1 MSLGS
6 TTEVLIIGISSPSGG
21 GKTAITKRTTELLAD
36 SIAIHFDDYDF
47 DTVHPESYRIWLERG
62 ADFNDWK
69 TPRLTHDLSKLKA
82 GESIVSPIDGTMVQP
97 KRYVVFDDSLGY
109 AHAETAGLID
119 FMVFIDTPLDVAL
132 ARRML
137 RTFAL
142 AQRGNVEHVIESLIA
157 ELTAYLE
164 YARHAYCELEKQ
176 VKTKCDLVLDGRTSI
191 DDLARQLVDVA
202 KHLSFARRPC

>member
-1 MSLGS
+1 
-6 TTEVLIIGISSPSGG
+6 
-21 GKTAITKRTTELLAD
+21 
-36 SIAIHFDDYDF
+36 
-47 DTVHPESYRIWLERG
+47 
-62 ADFNDWK
+62 
-69 TPRLTHDLSKLKA
+69 
-82 GESIVSPIDGTMVQP
+82 
-97 KRYVVFDDSLGY
+97 
-109 AHAETAGLID
+109 
-119 FMVFIDTPLDVAL
+119 MVFIDTPLDVAM